1 VKKKRTYLRQF
12 VPINNICKMDPKT
25 KNGEEI
31 ACFINKVS
39 ELQYEIN
46 KLVVKTNNKI
56 INNVCSYI
64 IEHVNDKFSLQQMA
78 NEFYIDKKYLSYL
91 MKKETGIYFT
101 EYVNLVK
108 IERAKRLLDNPSF
121 RIAEIAYELGYS
133 DVDYFAKVFKKL
145 TAQTPKKYRETINI

>member
-1 VKKKRTYLRQF
+1 
-12 VPINNICKMDPKT
+12 
-25 KNGEEI
+25 
-31 ACFINKVS
+31 
-39 ELQYEIN
+39 
-46 KLVVKTNNKI
+46 
-56 INNVCSYI
+56 
-64 IEHVNDKFSLQQMA
+64 
-78 NEFYIDKKYLSYL
+78 